1 MNSWESSNVRDY
13 HEEFKPIVECR
24 DPMYKPHHTTLWTE
38 NVTKNG
44 NTPGNQLIQ
53 ADQKI
58 ETIQVTQN
66 KLQFDAD
73 ALTLARDAS
82 LLANL
87 YKQQM
92 KSERA
97 QRLAK
102 VMHIKQQNQIGSGIV
117 VQYMEKNS
125 KHVSGPMLDLAL
137 ALDKD
142 RLVFTSTIEK
152 MIVMV
157 PITFWFKY
165 LVKFDSRIW

>member
-1 MNSWESSNVRDY
+1 MSSWDSNHLRDY
-13 HEEFKPIVECR
+13 HEEFKVIVECR

-38 NVTKNG
+38 NVTKHG
-44 NTPGNQLIQ
+44 NTPGNQLVE

-58 ETIQVTQN
+58 ETLQVTQN

-117 VQYMEKNS
+117 VQHMEK
-125 KHVSGPMLDLAL
+125 DC
-137 ALDKD
+137 
-142 RLVFTSTIEK
+142 LVLTSTIEK

-165 LVKFDSRIW
+165 LVKFDSNIW

>member
-1 MNSWESSNVRDY
+1 
-13 HEEFKPIVECR
+13 
-24 DPMYKPHHTTLWTE
+24 MYKPHHTSLWTE

-44 NTPGNQLIQ
+44 NTSGNQLIE
-53 ADQKI
+53 ADEKI
-58 ETIQVTQN
+58 ESLQVTQN

-92 KSERA
+92 KSDRA

-125 KHVSGPMLDLAL
+125 KHVSGPMLDLAV

-152 MIVMV
+152 TIVMV
-157 PITFWFKY
+157 PITF
-165 LVKFDSRIW
+165 